1 MYEFSNFTMKP
12 STKRAPSDNMAIEG
26 TYLNELIDGYRQLS
40 VGGRSLFSRDN
51 EVTDLPNG
59 GVWVNNSRLPARII
73 TVKYQLKADTSESLR
88 QKYLTLNSF
97 LNGFDADNL
106 AEIRFDDEN
115 EWSYYG
121 LLNET
126 QQDKLEDR
134 LALVSEFNL
143 LIPQPHKQK
152 DLQSTTGRI
161 DLKYV
166 DKVNP
171 TLIQINPTGTV
182 NEIEITNG
190 HGERIK
196 LIGSYTQGSP
206 ITIKWNDYDIEIIYR
221 ERNHLMDLAYLSFP
235 EEFYLRDGDSVRVTG
250 ASLQKVEWR
259 EKAL

>member
-1 MYEFSNFTMKP
+1 MK
-12 STKRAPSDNMAIEG
+12 RHYYIGQPSDNMQIEG
-26 TYLNELIDGYRQLS
+26 KYLNELIDGYRQLS
-40 VGGRSLFSRDN
+40 VGGRSLVSRDN
-51 EVTDLPNG
+51 EVAELPNG
-59 GVWVNNSRLPARII
+59 GVWINNSRLPARII
-73 TVKYQLKADTSESLR
+73 TVKYQLKADTSEELR
-88 QKYLTLNSF
+88 EKYMTLNSF

-106 AEIRFDDEN
+106 AEIRFDDEK
-115 EWSYYG
+115 EWSYHG

-126 QQDKLEDR
+126 QQDELEDR

-152 DLQSTTGRI
+152 DLQSTIGRI
-161 DLKYV
+161 NLKHV

-196 LIGSYTQGSP
+196 LVGSYTQGSP

-221 ERNHLMDLAYLSFP
+221 GRNHLMDLAFLSFP
-235 EEFYLRDGDSVRVTG
+235 EEFYLRDGDSVRVKG
-250 ASLQKVEWR
+250 ATLQRVKWR

>member
-1 MYEFSNFTMKP
+1 MKP
-12 STKRAPSDNMAIEG
+12 STKKAPSDNMKIEG
-26 TYLNELIDGYRQLS
+26 VYLDELIDGYRQLS

-51 EVTDLPNG
+51 QVTELPNG
-59 GVWVNNSRLPARII
+59 GVWINNSRLPARII

>member
-1 MYEFSNFTMKP
+1 MK
-12 STKRAPSDNMAIEG
+12 RYDYIGQPSDNMRIEG
-26 TYLNELIDGYRQLS
+26 NYLNELIDGYRQLS

-51 EVTDLPNG
+51 QVTELPNG
-59 GVWVNNSRLPARII
+59 GVWINNSRLPARII